1 MKTTILIL
9 VITLLFVLIQV
20 QALAYE
26 PIFKAGV
33 KIQADGSAIDVK
45 ENNPLDPPNTGQ
57 SVPEVSDWNGDGRKD
72 LLVGQ
77 FDTDTYEHENDI
89 DEGRVRLYLNS
100 GTDSEPVFTLFRY
113 LEADGEVLA
122 IKHY

>member
-1 MKTTILIL
+1 MKTSISILMITFLFIL
-9 VITLLFVLIQV
+9 VQA

-26 PIFKAGV
+26 PVFKAGV

-45 ENNPLDPPNTGQ
+45 ENNALDAPDTGH
-57 SVPEVSDWNGDGRKD
+57 SVPEVCDWNGDGKKD

-77 FDTDTYEHENDI
+77 FDTITDTDGI

-100 GTDSEPVFTLFRY
+100 GTDSEPVFTAFSY
-113 LEADGEVLA
+113 LMADGVVLA
-122 IKHY
+122 VRHY